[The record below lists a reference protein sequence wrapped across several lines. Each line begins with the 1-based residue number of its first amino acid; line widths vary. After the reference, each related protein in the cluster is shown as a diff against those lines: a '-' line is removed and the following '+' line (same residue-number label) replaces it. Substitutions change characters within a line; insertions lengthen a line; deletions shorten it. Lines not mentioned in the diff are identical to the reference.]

1 MDVGKRCRV
10 HVGGRG
16 WTQPHVLQ
24 NLRPALRLAH
34 RQPRCQIPYWRRA
47 FKSPYRSNPFW
58 CSLHG
63 ASWRRLLR
71 PAAGPPTLGVAFSLS
86 LSLSPSLLVRWLL
99 AHGCIAI
106 TGNNQGLESMW
117 RWDRMAITESAKN
130 IRYAVKEGGGW
141 AKKLDSGH
149 RGRGGQRGQGGA
161 ALLTLGPTLQAS
173 C

>member
-34 RQPRCQIPYWRRA
+34 RQPSCQIPYWRRA

-106 TGNNQGLESMW
+106 AGNNQGLEPTW
-117 RWDRMAITESAKN
+117 RWERMAGLSAKDISLLSVLWAKVRGVWTKN
-130 IRYAVKEGGGW
+130 GGG
-141 AKKLDSGH
+141 S
-149 RGRGGQRGQGGA
+149 GQRRGEGL
-161 ALLTLGPTLQAS
+161 ALP
-173 C
+173 